1 MNFLSTGSCF
11 FRSLHFY
18 LLDGFFFI
26 FRTNVTILDR
36 MAFKVTLQS
45 VHKKP
50 LAGEGDDYK
59 DDGFSFLKETGQGTL
74 K

>member
-1 MNFLSTGSCF
+1 
-11 FRSLHFY
+11 
-18 LLDGFFFI
+18 
-26 FRTNVTILDR
+26 

-45 VHKKP
+45 VHEKP